1 MALHPEEEKMF
12 AELKREL
19 GDDAVKGTHPHEL
32 DKATADAANI
42 MIVTMDAGNLEQA
55 TDMAIACNDTV
66 ARNPKVK
73 FIFGINGCRDDPREI
88 DQIPEARASLRTL
101 RTRMPMRPGGK
112 PGRNV
117 RKITRGEKTGRPS
130 PAALRI
136 YSTIPYSEHPRTEQ

>member
-12 AELKREL
+12 AELKKEL
-19 GDDAVKGTHPHEL
+19 GDDAVKGMHPHDL
-32 DKATADAANI
+32 DKATVDAANV

-55 TDMAIACNDTV
+55 TDMAVACNDTV

-101 RTRMPMRPGGK
+101 RSALTNQAFWRFDLEHQGLMCVATGAGYRHGQQLHIPPWL
-112 PGRNV
+112 V
-117 RKITRGEKTGRPS
+117 REP
-130 PAALRI
+130 
-136 YSTIPYSEHPRTEQ
+136 E